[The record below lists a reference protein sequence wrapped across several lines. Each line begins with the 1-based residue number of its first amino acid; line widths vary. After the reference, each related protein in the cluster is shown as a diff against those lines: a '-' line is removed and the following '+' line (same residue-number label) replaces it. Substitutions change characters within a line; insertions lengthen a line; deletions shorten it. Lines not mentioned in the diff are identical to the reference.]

1 MKKKAYDRAFNLQ
14 ERLKKEIYS
23 FHMYI
28 ILVYDGYFQCFW
40 RDKNGPR

>member
-14 ERLKKEIYS
+14 ERLKKK
-23 FHMYI
+23 F
-28 ILVYDGYFQCFW
+28 ILFICTLFWFTMGIW